1 VSQLSSNYK
10 INNGN
15 KKYILKSIVHDY
27 IPKEMMDRPKMGFGI
42 PLNEWFGN
50 ELKKY
55 VLEYLDSEKVGKT
68 GVLNVTEVER
78 LKKQWF
84 ENNNFS
90 ANKIWLILT
99 FMIWHERWMR

>member
-1 VSQLSSNYK
+1 
-10 INNGN
+10 
-15 KKYILKSIVHDY
+15 
-27 IPKEMMDRPKMGFGI
+27 MDRPKMGFGI

-78 LKKQWF
+78 LKKQWL
-84 ENNNFS
+84 ENSSFS

-99 FMIWHERWMR
+99 FMMWHERWMR